1 MKRKAKILFVHKYSS
16 SEYHI
21 LLGKRI
27 SSDEAFWWI
36 PGGSVEAGES
46 DFQGALR
53 ELDEELYLTREYT
66 DVLNSYKD
74 SGNVPVSLEYNSNQ
88 AHNIIFFVVL
98 SVAGDIPLPGIKDEF
113 EEMQWFNINTL
124 PSNMSREFSFIEHG
138 FAQKIRQ
145 L

>member
-1 MKRKAKILFVHKYSS
+1 MKRKAKVLFIHKYSS
-16 SEYHI
+16 ECYI

-27 SSDEAFWWI
+27 SSNEEFWWI

-53 ELDEELYLTREYT
+53 ELDEELFLTQEYT
-66 DVLNSYKD
+66 HVLETYQD
-74 SGNVPVSLEYNSNQ
+74 SGSIPVSLEYNSNQ

-98 SVAGDIPLPGIKDEF
+98 TALNIVAPPEIKDEF
-113 EEMQWFNINTL
+113 EEMQWFNINML
-124 PSNMSREFSFIEHG
+124 PSNMSREYAFIETE
-138 FAQKIRQ
+138 FVQKIKQ